1 MKYVISNRH
10 LQDELRQSL
19 WKRDWVWSICRIMLA
34 RFPERFTPPHSEN
47 IDIQKTL
54 TENIAEHLTYLNFD
68 MVNQQWKFRMRY
80 KGHEEQ
86 LEVMQPPEEQGKFA
100 WNPHNEFAWKM
111 MIPSRDVIEVYV
123 ALFSCHI
130 NDDATFDYE
139 HFNFEHD
146 EINELFDW
154 NWGRRFQ
161 LFDRNCRRFSF
172 KTKEGRDEFTK

>member
-1 MKYVISNRH
+1 MKYVISNPH

-19 WKRDWVWSICRIMLA
+19 WKREWVWSICRIMLA
-34 RFPERFTPPHSEN
+34 RFPERFTPPHHSEN

-54 TENIAEHLTYLNFD
+54 TENITEHLTYLNFD
-68 MVNQQWKFRMRY
+68 MVNQQWKLRMRY

-86 LEVMQPPEEQGKFA
+86 LEVMQPLR
-100 WNPHNEFAWKM
+100 NNEFAWKM

-123 ALFSCHI
+123 TIFSCHI
-130 NDDATFDYE
+130 NNNDDYE

-154 NWGRRFQ
+154 N
-161 LFDRNCRRFSF
+161 CRRFSF
-172 KTKEGRDEFTK
+172 KTKEGRDDFTK

>member
-1 MKYVISNRH
+1 MKYVISNPH

-19 WKRDWVWSICRIMLA
+19 WKREWVWSICRIMLA
-34 RFPERFTPPHSEN
+34 RFPERFTPPPHSEN

-68 MVNQQWKFRMRY
+68 MVNQKWKFRMRY

-123 ALFSCHI
+123 TIFSCHI
-130 NDDATFDYE
+130 NNNDDYE

-154 NWGRRFQ
+154 N
-161 LFDRNCRRFSF
+161 CRRFSF
-172 KTKEGRDEFTK
+172 KTKEGRDHFTK

>member
-1 MKYVISNRH
+1 MKYVISNPH

-19 WKRDWVWSICRIMLA
+19 WKREWVWSICRIMLA
-34 RFPERFTPPHSEN
+34 RFPERFTPPPHSEN

-54 TENIAEHLTYLNFD
+54 TENIAEHLSHLNFD

-86 LEVMQPPEEQGKFA
+86 LEVMQPLR
-100 WNPHNEFAWKM
+100 NNEFAWKM

-123 ALFSCHI
+123 TLFSCHI
-130 NDDATFDYE
+130 NNNDDYE

-154 NWGRRFQ
+154 N
-161 LFDRNCRRFSF
+161 CRRFSF
-172 KTKEGRDEFTK
+172 KTKEGRDHFTK